1 MEKALVIKQYNI
13 AKPEEMQTMAKVLK
27 EYIVKNNLYVQI
39 VGKNYVEVE
48 GWQFAGGL
56 MGLFP
61 RVVKV
66 ENVSKGDKEYKWLAQ
81 VEIFNNADGTIVG
94 TGFAV
99 CSNQEGKKKTFDE
112 YAVLSMAQTRAI
124 GKAYRNLIGW
134 VMKLAGYE
142 PTPAEDM
149 PKTGAVVANSGATA
163 RVQAKVVSQGV
174 QDAKTDY
181 IANLRAEVRKK
192 IGGQATETQI
202 IAHINQ
208 KLGTKVTGFNS
219 QKHAQVLLA
228 QLLTKK

>member
-1 MEKALVIKQYNI
+1 MGLNLGILS
-13 AKPEEMQTMAKVLK
+13 KVLK
-27 EYIVKNNLYVQI
+27 EYIVKNKLYVQI
-39 VGKNYVEVE
+39 VGKNSVEVV

-66 ENVSKGDKEYKWLAQ
+66 ENVSKGTEYKWLAQ

-99 CSNQEGKKKTFDE
+99 CSNQEDKKKTFDE

-149 PKTGAVVANSGATA
+149 PKTGAVVANLGATA

-181 IANLRAEVRKK
+181 IANLRGEVKK
-192 IGGQATETQI
+192 KLGGQATESQI
-202 IAHINQ
+202 IAYINQ

>member
-13 AKPEEMQTMAKVLK
+13 AKPEEMQVMAKVLK
-27 EYIVKNNLYVQI
+27 EYIVKNNLYVNI

-66 ENVSKGDKEYKWLAQ
+66 ENVSKGDEEYKWLAQ
-81 VEIFNNADGTIVG
+81 VEIINNVNDRVVA

-99 CSNQEGKKKTFDE
+99 CSNQEGKKKNFDE

-124 GKAYRNLIGW
+124 GKAYLNLIGW
-134 VMKLAGYE
+134 VIKLAGYE

-149 PKTGAVVANSGATA
+149 PKTGQISSNLGSSN
-163 RVQAKVVSQGV
+163 RVQPKKVVSEGQE
-174 QDAKTDY
+174 AKTDY
-181 IANLRAEVRKK
+181 IVKLRAEVRKK
-192 IGGQATETQI
+192 IGVNANDKEI
-202 IAHINQ
+202 VAYINE
-208 KLGTKVTGFNS
+208 KLGTKVVAFNS
-219 QKHAQVLLA
+219 QKHAQMLLA
-228 QLLTKK
+228 QLLTK

>member
-1 MEKALVIKQYNI
+1 MEKSLVIKQYNI

-66 ENVSKGDKEYKWLAQ
+66 ENVSKGTEYKWLAQ
-81 VEIFNNADGTIVG
+81 VEIFNNADGKIVG

-99 CSNQEGKKKTFDE
+99 CSNQEGKKKSFDE

-163 RVQAKVVSQGV
+163 RVQAKVVSTEGQAV
-174 QDAKTDY
+174 KTDY
-181 IANLRAEVRKK
+181 IAKLKAEVVKK
-192 IGGQATETQI
+192 AGKQMTDKEI
-202 IAHINQ
+202 IAFINE
-208 KLGTKVTGFNS
+208 KLGTKVVGFNS
-219 QKHAQVLLA
+219 QNHAQVLLA
-228 QLLTKK
+228 QILTKK